1 MLVKGRRWRL
11 LLSPPHTS
19 TRAVSQSD
27 EASSSVRV
35 RVKLAEA
42 AVDSVQSDETS
53 TGLLV
58 LVLLRKATVHCLKAD
73 ESSASLFKWVSVETP
88 FLSLSA

>member
-1 MLVKGRRWRL
+1 
-11 LLSPPHTS
+11 
-19 TRAVSQSD
+19 
-27 EASSSVRV
+27 
-35 RVKLAEA
+35 VKLAEA